1 MMEYVQMTLNDWL
14 SLKKEIA
21 EEFARASASFV
32 RIGYLL
38 RKAEDSEG
46 YKNDGYDTLAEWARN
61 ELGLSATYVSRFKAI
76 NAKYSAGGYSDHL
89 RPEFIGYGSAKLGEM
104 LALPDEDMQMVT
116 PDMKRSDIRA
126 LKEFNREAPEAE
138 GGEAWI
144 RDMLKVTPDTVIAEL
159 AKAQELGMLDG
170 KQCAEILNPGGN
182 RMVRTKTAMIA
193 MMDEGLV
200 VKTFGPEGG
209 RKTFSWQEF
218 AGLLAEQKLKDPEKP
233 APAESAEKAEQ
244 EWKPQKA
251 EGAVSPSD
259 KSKTEDHKRYA
270 EGTESAGEGTA
281 RLSERHPEAE
291 GEQEAG
297 LEKGQD
303 PRHGNGHGSASAE
316 ESETIAP
323 AQFSQEKEPE
333 KEPETQEPDMPS
345 IPEERMPEYLQ
356 ALTNA
361 RGKLEE
367 IEKSFEDS
375 DWHRMSDL
383 LISLGFIVNQLKV
396 ISSMT
401 T

>member
-1 MMEYVQMTLNDWL
+1 MEYVQMTLNDWL

-46 YKNDGYDTLAEWARN
+46 YKNDGYDTLAEWARD

-89 RPEFIGYGSAKLGEM
+89 KPEFIGFGSAKLGEM

-116 PDMKRSDIRA
+116 PGMKRDDIRA

-144 RDMLKVTPDTVIAEL
+144 RDMLKVTPDDVVAEL
-159 AKAQELGMLDG
+159 AKAKELGTLDG
-170 KQCAEILNPGGN
+170 KHCAEILNPGGN
-182 RMVRTKTAMIA
+182 RMVRTKAAMIA
-193 MMDEGLV
+193 MTDEGMV

-209 RKTFSWQEF
+209 RKTLSWQEF
-218 AGLLAEQKLKDPEKP
+218 AGLLAEQRLKTPVNPE
-233 APAESAEKAEQ
+233 PAEVKHEPQ
-244 EWKPQKA
+244 QDRKPQKA

-259 KSKTEDHKRYA
+259 TRKTEDHKRYH
-270 EGTESAGEGTA
+270 EDPESAGEGTA
-281 RLSERHPEAE
+281 GPSEELPEAE
-291 GEQEAG
+291 GEQETEAG
-297 LEKGQD
+297 KGLD
-303 PRHGNGHGSASAE
+303 PDPEDGQEDASAE
-316 ESETIAP
+316 GVEPIAP
-323 AQFSQEKEPE
+323 AQLSRETEPE
-333 KEPETQEPDMPS
+333 MQAAGPS
-345 IPEERMPEYLQ
+345 IPEERMPDYLQ
-356 ALTNA
+356 ALADA

-367 IEKSFEDS
+367 IEKSFEGS

-396 ISSMT
+396 ISSMAD
-401 T
+401 

>member
-1 MMEYVQMTLNDWL
+1 MEYVQMTLNDWL

-32 RIGYLL
+32 RIGFLL

-46 YKNDGYDTLAEWARN
+46 YKNDGYGTLAEWARD

-76 NAKYSAGGYSDHL
+76 NAKYSAGGYSDRL

-182 RMVRTKTAMIA
+182 RMIRTKAAMIA
-193 MMDEGLV
+193 MTDDGLV

-209 RKTFSWQEF
+209 RKTLSWQEL
-218 AGLLAEQKLKDPEKP
+218 AGLLSEQKLKDPE
-233 APAESAEKAEQ
+233 
-244 EWKPQKA
+244 KA

-259 KSKTEDHKRYA
+259 ESKTKDHKRYT
-270 EGTESAGEGTA
+270 EGPESAGEGTA
-281 RLSERHPEAE
+281 GLSETLPEEE
-291 GEQEAG
+291 GEQETEP
-297 LEKGQD
+297 EKGQD
-303 PRHGNGHGSASAE
+303 PGHGNGKESAPAE
-316 ESETIAP
+316 GPETIAP
-323 AQFSQEKEPE
+323 AQISQEKEPDI
-333 KEPETQEPDMPS
+333 EPETQEPDMPS

-356 ALTNA
+356 ALTSA